1 MTVKLHEPH
10 SHPMTLAELRTQL
23 EKESASRPYFS
34 NINAPQSPSTLIT
47 VSATEQRAEYGI
59 MLGTRLMQRDN
70 GDGFTLDIFGGY
82 DIGYRMFDV
91 DPAFASIFS
100 GLDQSNFSHSFRFG
114 LNFGYSFSFDGR
126 R

>member
-1 MTVKLHEPH
+1 MGMWYFGHEVRF
-10 SHPMTLAELRTQL
+10 TYIG
-23 EKESASRPYFS
+23 YFS